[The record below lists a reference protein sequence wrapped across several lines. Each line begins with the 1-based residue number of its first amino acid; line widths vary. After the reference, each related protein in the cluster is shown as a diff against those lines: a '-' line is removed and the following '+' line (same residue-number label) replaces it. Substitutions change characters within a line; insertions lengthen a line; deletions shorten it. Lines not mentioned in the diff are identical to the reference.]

1 MLHASPRRHARAAR
15 GDQGRVPRYRLG
27 APLGLLMAAALALSA
42 CGSSGSTA
50 AASQPSASSPAP
62 AKAAYPVSV
71 QNCGTPVTFTS
82 EPKRAVS
89 NDINTTEDM
98 LALGLQSRMAGDFG
112 VTGDGPE
119 GHPVPAQY
127 LTAFHQVKDV
137 SSDYFTLE
145 TLVGLHP
152 DFLFAGWN
160 YGLQAGTRL
169 TPAGLAGFGIKT
181 LALSESCAR
190 VNPGERSVSI
200 NDTYQDLANLGAI
213 FNVRSRA
220 SKVIAQMK
228 AQVAAAH
235 AKVADL
241 KPVSVFLYDSGQAAP
256 FTAPGLAM
264 PNALI
269 QLGGGTNIF
278 GSLKQSW
285 TSVSW
290 ETVVARKPQCIIIN
304 DYGTPT
310 WQQKEKFLRT
320 DSVTKNL
327 PAVRNNCILHLSYDE
342 LTPGPRNA
350 QAVTA
355 IARWL
360 HPKAFS

>member
-1 MLHASPRRHARAAR
+1 MLNARRHHERRRCPAGPLAAVILA
-15 GDQGRVPRYRLG
+15 G
-27 APLGLLMAAALALSA
+27 ALALAA
-42 CGSSGSTA
+42 CGSSAGATPASPPA
-50 AASQPSASSPAP
+50 AAG
-62 AKAAYPVSV
+62 KAAYPVTV
-71 QNCGTPVTFTS
+71 QSCGSPVTFTRA
-82 EPKRAVS
+82 PRRAVS

-112 VTGDGPE
+112 VTGDGPQ

-127 LTAFHQVKDV
+127 LSAFHQVRDV
-137 SSDYFTLE
+137 SPDYFTLE

-152 DFLFAGWN
+152 DFLFAGWD
-160 YGLQAGTRL
+160 YGLQAGTSL
-169 TPAGLAGFGIKT
+169 TPTGLAKFGIKT
-181 LALSESCAR
+181 LALTESCAR
-190 VNPGERSVSI
+190 VNPGEKSVSI
-200 NDTYQDLANLGAI
+200 NDTYRDLANLGAI
-213 FNVRSRA
+213 FNVRGRA
-220 SKVIAQMK
+220 SKLIAQMK

-235 AKVADL
+235 AKVASL

-269 QLGGGTNIF
+269 QLGGGANIF

-290 ETVVARKPQCIIIN
+290 ETVVARQPRCILIN

-310 WQQKEKFLRT
+310 WQQKEKFLKT
-320 DSVTKNL
+320 DPVTRNL
-327 PAVRNNCILHLSYDE
+327 PAVRNNCILHLSYDQ
-342 LTPGPRNA
+342 LTPSPRNA

-355 IARWL
+355 IAHWL
-360 HPKAFS
+360 HPKAFGQSG

>member
-1 MLHASPRRHARAAR
+1 MLNASRRHDHRRRNPA
-15 GDQGRVPRYRLG
+15 G
-27 APLGLLMAAALALSA
+27 ALPAVLLAGTIALAA
-42 CGSSGSTA
+42 CGGSAGTTPA
-50 AASQPSASSPAP
+50 PQPAAP
-62 AKAAYPVSV
+62 AKGAYPVTV
-71 QNCGTPVTFTS
+71 QNCGSPVTFTRA
-82 EPKRAVS
+82 PKRAVS

-98 LALGLQSRMAGDFG
+98 LALGLRSRMAGDFG
-112 VTGDGPE
+112 VTGDGPQ

-127 LTAFHQVKDV
+127 LSAFHQVKDV
-137 SSDYFTLE
+137 SPDYFTLE

-169 TPAGLAGFGIKT
+169 TPANLAKFGIKT
-181 LALSESCAR
+181 LALTESCIH
-190 VNPGERSVSI
+190 VNPGEKSVSV

-220 SKVIAQMK
+220 SKLIAQMK

-235 AKVADL
+235 TKVAGL

-256 FTAPGLAM
+256 ITASGLAM

-269 QLGGGTNIF
+269 QFGGGTNIF
-278 GSLKQSW
+278 ASLKQSW

-290 ETVVARKPQCIIIN
+290 ETVAARQPQCIIIN

-310 WQQKEKFLRT
+310 WQQKEKFLKTNPVTRT
-320 DSVTKNL
+320 L
-327 PAVRNNCILHLSYDE
+327 PAVRNNCILHLSYDQ
-342 LTPGPRNA
+342 LTPSPRNA

-355 IARWL
+355 IAHWL
-360 HPKAFS
+360 HPKAFGQPG

>member
-1 MLHASPRRHARAAR
+1 MLSASPRRR
-15 GDQGRVPRYRLG
+15 GQRRGHRYLAG
-27 APLGLLMAAALALSA
+27 APAGILLAGSMVLAA
-42 CGSSGSTA
+42 CGGSA
-50 AASQPSASSPAP
+50 GAASAAQQSGPAR
-62 AKAAYPVSV
+62 AAYPVTV
-71 QNCGTPVTFTS
+71 RVCGSPVTVAS
-82 EPKRAVS
+82 EPRRAVS
-89 NDINTTEDM
+89 NDINATEDM
-98 LALGLQSRMAGDFG
+98 LALGLEARMAGDFG
-112 VTGDGPE
+112 VTGDGPA

-127 LTAFHQVKDV
+127 LAAFRRVREV

-152 DFLFAGWN
+152 DLLFAGWN
-160 YGLQAGTRL
+160 YGLQAGTNL
-169 TPAGLAGFGIKT
+169 TPGYLARFGIKT
-181 LALSESCAR
+181 LVLSESCAH
-190 VNPGERSVSI
+190 VNPGERHVSI

-213 FNVRSRA
+213 FNVRGRA
-220 SKVIAQMK
+220 SKVIARMK

-235 AKVADL
+235 AKIANL
-241 KPVSVFLYDSGQAAP
+241 KPVSVFLYDSGQSAP

-264 PNALI
+264 PDALI

-278 GSLKQSW
+278 AGLRRSW

-290 ETVVARKPQCIIIN
+290 ETVVARRPQCVIIN

-310 WQQKEKFLRT
+310 WRQKEKFLTTSPVTRT
-320 DSVTKNL
+320 L
-327 PAVRNNCILHLSYDE
+327 PAVRNGCILHLSYDQ

-360 HPKAFS
+360 HPRAFGRSG

>member
-1 MLHASPRRHARAAR
+1 MLNASPRHGDQRRGSRYRAA
-15 GDQGRVPRYRLG
+15 
-27 APLGLLMAAALALSA
+27 APLGLVLAGTLALAA
-42 CGSSGSTA
+42 CGSSAGTAAGSQPTA
-50 AASQPSASSPAP
+50 AAR
-62 AKAAYPVSV
+62 AAYPVTVHS
-71 QNCGTPVTFTS
+71 CGSPVTFTS
-82 EPKRAVS
+82 APKRAAA
-89 NDINTTEDM
+89 NDINATEDM

-112 VTGDGPE
+112 VTGDGPQ
-119 GHPVPAQY
+119 GQPVPAQY
-127 LTAFHQVKDV
+127 LSAFHQVRDV
-137 SSDYFTLE
+137 SPDYFTLE

-152 DFLFAGWN
+152 DFLFAGWD
-160 YGLQAGTRL
+160 YGLQAGTNL
-169 TPAGLAGFGIKT
+169 TPAGLAKFGIKT
-181 LALSESCAR
+181 LALTESCAR
-190 VNPGERSVSI
+190 VNPGEKSVSI

-235 AKVADL
+235 AKVASL

-264 PNALI
+264 PSALI

-278 GSLKQSW
+278 ASLNQSW

-290 ETVVARKPQCIIIN
+290 ETVVARQPQCIIIN

-320 DSVTKNL
+320 DPVTRKL
-327 PAVRNNCILHLSYDE
+327 PAVLNNCILHISYDQ
-342 LTPGPRNA
+342 LTPSPRNA

-355 IARWL
+355 IAHWL
-360 HPKAFS
+360 HPQAFGQSG

>member
-1 MLHASPRRHARAAR
+1 MPSASPRRRDQHRNRRCLAGALPAVLLAAT
-15 GDQGRVPRYRLG
+15 
-27 APLGLLMAAALALSA
+27 MALAA
-42 CGSSGSTA
+42 CGSSADPA
-50 AASQPSASSPAP
+50 AASQPSVSSPTP
-62 AKAAYPVSV
+62 AKAAYPVTV
-71 QNCGTPVTFTS
+71 QNCGSPVTFTT
-82 EPKRAVS
+82 EPRRAVA

-98 LALGLQSRMAGDFG
+98 LALGLQSRMVGDFG
-112 VTGDGPE
+112 VTGDGPV
-119 GHPVPAQY
+119 GHPVPALY
-127 LTAFHQVKDV
+127 LSAFHQVKDV

-152 DFLFAGWN
+152 DFLFAGWD

-169 TPAGLAGFGIKT
+169 TPAGLAKFGIKT
-181 LALSESCAR
+181 LALNESCAH
-190 VNPGERSVSI
+190 VNPAEKQVSI

-220 SKVIAQMK
+220 GKVIAQMK

-235 AKVADL
+235 AKVTQL

-342 LTPGPRNA
+342 LTPSPGNA

-360 HPKAFS
+360 HPKAFGQPG